1 VIDLHCHIV
10 PGIDDGAQ
18 SLADSLAMARQGA
31 ADGIEVIC
39 ATPHIRHDHDVRI
52 GELGPRVADLNAELR
67 RHRVTTRI
75 APGGE
80 VAETALADASDD
92 ELHLVSLGGGGR
104 WILVEPAPGPLSDSL
119 ADSVEQLAERGFRCV
134 IAHPE
139 RHLAPD
145 TGERLAAM
153 IDRGALVQAT
163 AAYLVAAETAPTMTA
178 LAARGLIH
186 VLGSDSHSARH
197 GRAVRLSEGVAAL
210 RPVKTVEPHI
220 EWIARTAPA
229 AIVAG
234 KEVEPPYA
242 PSPAS

>member
-1 VIDLHCHIV
+1 MIDLHCHIV
-10 PGIDDGAQ
+10 PGIDDGSQ

-52 GELGPRVADLNAELR
+52 GELNGRVTELNAELQR
-67 RHRVTTRI
+67 RRIATRI

-80 VAETALADASDD
+80 VAETALRHAADD
-92 ELHLVSLGGGGR
+92 ELRLVSVGGGGR
-104 WILVEPAPGPLSDSL
+104 WILVEPAPGALSSSL
-119 ADSVEQLAERGFRCV
+119 AESVERLFERGFRSL

-139 RHLAPD
+139 RHLGSD
-145 TGERLAAM
+145 TDQRLASL

-163 AAYLVAAETAPTMTA
+163 AAYLLAEATAPTMTA

-186 VLGSDSHSARH
+186 VLGSDAHSARH
-197 GRAVRLSEGVAAL
+197 GRPVRLSEGIAAL
-210 RPVKTVEPHI
+210 RAVEALEPHI

-234 KEVEPPYA
+234 EEVEPPYE
-242 PSPAS
+242 PSL